1 MTLADLQLPV
11 TYEWASG
18 YALVFPAALA
28 ERLLEVQE
36 EVGDSRYRLV
46 PAPTVDGRF
55 LCRAELLTECVDG
68 FLAPAFARL
77 NADNFNQIEVIAW
90 EEAVALLPPDPPLP

>member
-1 MTLADLQLPV
+1 MTLADVQLPV

-28 ERLLEVQE
+28 DRLLEVQE
-36 EVGDSRYRLV
+36 EVGDQRYHLI

-55 LCRAELLTECVDG
+55 LCRAELLTECVSG

-77 NADNFNQIEVIAW
+77 NAANFDQIEVVAW
-90 EEAVALLPPDPPLP
+90 ADALALLPPDPL

>member
-1 MTLADLQLPV
+1 MTLADIQLPV
-11 TYEWASG
+11 TYEWAIG

-28 ERLLEVQE
+28 ARLLEVQE
-36 EVGDSRYRLV
+36 EVGDQRYYLI

-55 LCRAELLTECVDG
+55 LCRAELLTECVTG

-77 NADNFNQIEVIAW
+77 NAVNFNQIEVVAW
-90 EEAVALLPPDPPLP
+90 ADAVELLLPDPPIE

>member
-1 MTLADLQLPV
+1 MTLADVQLPV

-18 YALVFPAALA
+18 CSLVFPAELA
-28 ERLLEVQE
+28 DRLLEVQD

-46 PAPTVDGRF
+46 PTPTVDGRF
-55 LCRAELLTECVDG
+55 LCRAELLTECVSG

-77 NADNFNQIEVIAW
+77 NAGNFDQVDVVAW
-90 EEAVALLPPDPPLP
+90 AEAVALLPAEPSPV